1 MWEESEEWGR
11 NAGKRMRNGEGEG
24 KEWGGRRE
32 GMERRGEVGKLV

>member
-1 MWEESEEWGR
+1 MGEESEEWGR

-24 KEWGGRRE
+24 KELGGK